1 MEHELRG
8 EGPTAVLVHGLTVDR
23 RVMIEAF
30 DELLAEAGV
39 RRFTSICRGTARP
52 RAIAARASA
61 DAFVEELAALVRAT
75 LAPAPDRAGELEAP
89 LVVGYSYGGYLAQA
103 LVRELGGARG
113 LLLVCPVVEPDFAR
127 RTQPPRRIAVHEP
140 ELTIRADPREREA
153 FAEVAVQMTRPVLER
168 FQRAVH
174 PANIAADAAV
184 VTAVR
189 ARYALS
195 RPHRRCAGAAGRAVD
210 DRVRTRRSLG
220 GLAGRGAAGG
230 ACSSARTSWCCP
242 TAGTCCRS
250 SSRGVR
256 AGRSRLPG
264 ARAVTTSPYAVRYK
278 GLQRKSERPRYFGG
292 GALPLTAET
301 VTMICVCWISSFAS
315 ILTRRLA
322 PRQTT

>member
-23 RVMIEAF
+23 RVMIGAF
-30 DELLAEAGV
+30 DELLAGAGV
-39 RRFTSICRGTARP
+39 RRLYVDLPGHGASPGDP
-52 RAIAARASA
+52 ARASA

-75 LAPAPDRAGELEAP
+75 LAPVPDRAGELEAP
-89 LVVGYSYGGYLAQA
+89 LVIGYSYGGYLAQA

-140 ELTIRADPREREA
+140 DLTFASDPREREA

-168 FQRAVH
+168 FQRVVH

-195 RPHRRCAGAAGRAVD
+195 RPIGDALARLDAPSAIVCGRDDHWAGWQDAVPLVAMLKRPQFAVLPDCGHLLPFEQPRAFAQA
-210 DRVRTRRSLG
+210 VRDFL
-220 GLAGRGAAGG
+220 
-230 ACSSARTSWCCP
+230 
-242 TAGTCCRS
+242 
-250 SSRGVR
+250 
-256 AGRSRLPG
+256 
-264 ARAVTTSPYAVRYK
+264 ARA
-278 GLQRKSERPRYFGG
+278 L
-292 GALPLTAET
+292 
-301 VTMICVCWISSFAS
+301 
-315 ILTRRLA
+315 
-322 PRQTT
+322 